1 MNKRTIK
8 SLLVA
13 SALSLATTLPVQA
26 KETSKEKTQEELLKG
41 LKTVSEWC
49 EDVGNS
55 ITEKVLDKTQNL
67 KPISYD
73 SLWIITDMPGED
85 PNEKRHYYIV
95 HKDIYLP
102 NTFFFD
108 AKGNKTEPYD
118 KEATRKYEQI
128 SYGSI
133 SEVGTSFT
141 IRNDYDL
148 KSNTFTTNFI
158 DFDST
163 YFYDSST
170 TAEFDR
176 FTNIFDIL
184 PPELQQPTYSS
195 YDILKIAEFLNDY
208 SFEIPTSQYT
218 LSLLPE

>member
-8 SLLVA
+8 SLLFA
-13 SALSLATTLPVQA
+13 SVFSLATTLPVEA
-26 KETSKEKTQEELLKG
+26 KETSKTQEELLKG
-41 LKTVSEWC
+41 LKAVSEWC

-67 KPISYD
+67 KPISYE
-73 SLWIITDMPGED
+73 SLWIITDMPSED
-85 PNEKRHYYIV
+85 PNEKRHYYLV
-95 HKDIYLP
+95 HKNIHLSD
-102 NTFFFD
+102 TSFFD
-108 AKGNKTEPYD
+108 VKGNKTASYD

-133 SEVGTSFT
+133 SENGTSFT

-148 KSNTFTTNFI
+148 KSKTFTTNFI

-163 YFYDSST
+163 YFYEPST
-170 TAEFDR
+170 TAEFGR

-184 PPELQQPTYSS
+184 PPELQQPYYSS

-208 SFEIPTSQYT
+208 SYEIPTSHYT